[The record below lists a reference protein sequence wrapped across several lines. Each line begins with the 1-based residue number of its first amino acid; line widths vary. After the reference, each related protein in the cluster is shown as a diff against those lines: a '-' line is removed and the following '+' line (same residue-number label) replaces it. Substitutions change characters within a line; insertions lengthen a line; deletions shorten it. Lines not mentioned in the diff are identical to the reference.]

1 MEFMR
6 RNVPRNG
13 TTPKNGMNGMQNAA
27 FARDIRRAYEDEL
40 NAMIGYVYAA
50 TVLGKS
56 MPSLARLFD
65 EIARVELAHFEE
77 LGQLLLYL
85 GADPTPNLLLRTTPF
100 TGGGRISETELAR
113 LAEQKIISSIADE
126 ESAEREYRRLAGVT
140 ENEAVRELLL
150 HIAGEE
156 AGHQDALKGMQR
168 RMAGT

>member
-1 MEFMR
+1 MEFMK

-13 TTPKNGMNGMQNAA
+13 TTPRNNMNGMQNAA

-85 GADPTPNLLLRTTPF
+85 GADPTPNLLLRPTPLM
-100 TGGGRISETELAR
+100 GSGRLGEADLAR
-113 LAEQKIISSIADE
+113 LAEQKIISSLADE
-126 ESAEREYRRLAGVT
+126 GSAEREYRRLAEVT
-140 ENEAVRELLL
+140 ENEAIRDLLL
-150 HIAGEE
+150 HIASEE

-168 RMAGT
+168 RMSGT